1 MGTERLTSQGFRISA
16 EGNWQIYTCLL
27 FTGLLSACG
36 GALQKDRAPE
46 GKIDISTIPDAVP
59 RAEPRSKY
67 GNPGFYEVNGQY
79 YYVLD
84 NSLGYFERGTASWYG
99 EKFHGRRTS
108 SGETY
113 NMYAMTAAHRT
124 LPLPTYA
131 QVTNLENGRSVIVKI
146 NDRGPFHDNRLIDL
160 SYVAAAKLDM
170 LHKGTAPVEV
180 RAIAPY
186 RVEPAGETGVHAMTL
201 NTAESAA
208 TPVRTEPLPQSGLQ
222 NRTGNGRFYV
232 QMGAFSK
239 QQNAEMLRS
248 TVAESEKAGDIHIRQ
263 SNSANGGTLY
273 KVRIGPLASREEAM
287 QLQKRLAAAGISGPH
302 IVTE

>member
-1 MGTERLTSQGFRISA
+1 MNRFTAAGSGWKKYVLLLPA
-16 EGNWQIYTCLL
+16 CLMA
-27 FTGLLSACG
+27 ACST
-36 GALQKDRAPE
+36 LEKDRAPKGE
-46 GKIDISTIPDAVP
+46 IDISSIPDAVP
-59 RAEPRSKY
+59 KMEQRSKY
-67 GNPGFYEVNGQY
+67 GNPDSYEVNGQR

-84 NSLGYFERGTASWYG
+84 NSRGYFERGTASWYG

-131 QVTNLENGRSVIVKI
+131 QITNLENGRSVVVKI

-180 RAIAPY
+180 RAIDPY
-186 RVEPAGETGVHAMTL
+186 QVEPAGEISVHPVILEIPESTAIPIQAEL
-201 NTAESAA
+201 PSQPGLQDNAESG
-208 TPVRTEPLPQSGLQ
+208 Q
-222 NRTGNGRFYV
+222 FYV
-232 QMGAFSK
+232 QMGAFSE

-248 TVAESEKAGDIHIRQ
+248 AVAASEKAENIHIQ
-263 SNSANGGTLY
+263 QGSSAEGKTLY
-273 KVRIGPLASREEAM
+273 KVRVGPLASREEAI
-287 QLQKRLAAAGISGPH
+287 QLKERLAAAGISGPH

>member
-1 MGTERLTSQGFRISA
+1 MNRLTATGSGWKKFA
-16 EGNWQIYTCLL
+16 VLLPVCLM
-27 FTGLLSACG
+27 TACST
-36 GALQKDRAPE
+36 LEKDRAPKGE
-46 GKIDISTIPDAVP
+46 IDISGIPDAVP
-59 RAEPRSKY
+59 KMEQRSRY
-67 GNPGFYEVNGQY
+67 GNPDSYEVNGQH

-84 NSLGYFERGTASWYG
+84 NSRGYFERGTASWYG

-124 LPLPTYA
+124 LPLPTYVR
-131 QVTNLENGRSVIVKI
+131 VTNLENGRSIVVKV

-180 RAIAPY
+180 RAIDPY
-186 RVEPAGETGVHAMTL
+186 QVEPAGEISVHAVTL
-201 NTAESAA
+201 EIPESTAIPIQAA
-208 TPVRTEPLPQSGLQ
+208 LPPRPGLQ
-222 NRTGNGRFYV
+222 DDVENAQFYV
-232 QMGAFSK
+232 QMGAFSE

-248 TVAESEKAGDIHIRQ
+248 AVVAASEKAENIHIQ
-263 SNSANGGTLY
+263 QGSSAEGKILY
-273 KVRIGPLASREEAM
+273 KVRVGPLASREEAI
-287 QLQKRLAAAGISGPH
+287 QLKERLAATGISGPH